1 MQEQPTTAIPEDEV
15 DEAAHL
21 VDVLFGLVTE
31 RRHLSYDER
40 QELRHRVSDRL
51 RAIVPYVEAETQEKH
66 LDAHINRIARSGLKQ
81 VGGARSRASF
91 GATVK
96 EAENTLALS
105 QFECDILAGM
115 LLGKTDAQTAR
126 ILGVSD
132 ATVSKYA
139 LNAVHKLGA
148 RNRVH
153 AVARIFA
160 AITLDGDAVGK
171 SSLNVTTAE
180 R

>member
-1 MQEQPTTAIPEDEV
+1 MQEQPMTASGVDEV
-15 DEAAHL
+15 DEAANL
-21 VDVLFGLVTE
+21 VDVLFGLVAE

-40 QELRHRVSDRL
+40 RELRHRVSDRL
-51 RAIVPYVEAETQEKH
+51 REIVPYVEAETQEKH
-66 LDAHINRIARSGLKQ
+66 LDAHIDRMAAGLKEA
-81 VGGARSRASF
+81 GGARSRASF

-96 EAENTLALS
+96 EAENPLVLS
-105 QFECDILAGM
+105 EFECDILAG
-115 LLGKTDAQTAR
+115 TDAETAR
-126 ILGVSD
+126 VLGVSD

-139 LNAVHKLGA
+139 LNAVHKLRA

-160 AITLDGDAVGK
+160 AVLSDATVGK

>member
-1 MQEQPTTAIPEDEV
+1 MQEQRTTATDEDEV
-15 DEAAHL
+15 DEAANL

-31 RRHLSYDER
+31 RRRLSYDER
-40 QELRHRVSDRL
+40 QELRLRMSDRVREL
-51 RAIVPYVEAETQEKH
+51 VPYVEAETQEKH
-66 LDAHINRIARSGLKQ
+66 LDAHIDRMASGLKHA
-81 VGGARSRASF
+81 GGARSRASR

-96 EAENTLALS
+96 EAENPRVLS

-115 LLGKTDAQTAR
+115 LLGKTDAETAR
-126 ILGVSD
+126 VLGVAH

-153 AVARIFA
+153 AVARIFVA
-160 AITLDGDAVGK
+160 VMPDQANVGK
-171 SSLNVTTAE
+171 SSLNVATPE

>member
-1 MQEQPTTAIPEDEV
+1 MQEQPMTASGVDEV
-15 DEAAHL
+15 DEAANL
-21 VDVLFGLVTE
+21 VDVLFGLVAE

-40 QELRHRVSDRL
+40 RELRHRVSDRL
-51 RAIVPYVEAETQEKH
+51 REIVPYVEAETQEKH
-66 LDAHINRIARSGLKQ
+66 LDAHIDRMAAGLKEA
-81 VGGARSRASF
+81 GGARSRASF

-96 EAENTLALS
+96 EAENPLVLS
-105 QFECDILAGM
+105 EFECDILAGM
-115 LLGKTDAQTAR
+115 LLGKTDAETAR
-126 ILGVSD
+126 VLGVSD

-139 LNAVHKLGA
+139 LNAVHKLRA

-160 AITLDGDAVGK
+160 AVLSDATVGK